1 MATGQAQ
8 AKACKLAAIINM
20 KGGVGKTTLSYNL
33 SFELAGRGNRVLL
46 VDLDPQANA
55 TLVCMSDAE
64 IKQHQASGK
73 RSITNLF
80 VDAYEPRVPLALPP
94 AAGPELK
101 DYLFNVPLGSAA
113 AAGSALHF
121 IPSDI
126 YLSSVLRGINLG
138 PYTLGALITE
148 EVRKGYDYILV
159 DCAPTYSALTT
170 IALNTCRSVLIPMIS
185 DTFGKHGTDLMQ
197 QILEEH
203 KHDFGVEVKVIG
215 VVFTMVKDG
224 ANQRATEREIV
235 GKWGS
240 DVVFK
245 QSISHNDWYKV
256 ANGQRKPF
264 TKTPAHGD
272 AKDELIK
279 FVDQFTERSAR

>member
-1 MATGQAQ
+1 MATGQRQ
-8 AKACKLAAIINM
+8 KKACKLTAIINM

-46 VDLDPQANA
+46 VDLDPQSNA
-55 TLVCMSDAE
+55 TLVCMSNDE
-64 IKQHQASGK
+64 ISQHKTSGK
-73 RSITNLF
+73 RTITNLF
-80 VDAYEPRVPLALPP
+80 LDAYEPRVPLALPP
-94 AAGPELK
+94 AAGPKLK
-101 DYLFNVPLGSAA
+101 DYVFDVPLGSAA
-113 AAGSALHF
+113 ATNSALHF

-138 PYTLGALITE
+138 PYTLETLITE
-148 EVRKGYDYILV
+148 EVRNEYDYILI

-203 KHDFGVEVKVIG
+203 KHDFGVDVRVIG

-240 DVVFK
+240 NVVFR

-264 TKTPAHGD
+264 TRTPAHGN

-279 FVDQFTERSAR
+279 FVDQFIERCAK